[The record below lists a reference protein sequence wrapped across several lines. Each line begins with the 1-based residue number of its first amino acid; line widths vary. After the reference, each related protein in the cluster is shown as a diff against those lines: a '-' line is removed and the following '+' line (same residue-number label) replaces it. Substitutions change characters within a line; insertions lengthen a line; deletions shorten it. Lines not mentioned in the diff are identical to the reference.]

1 MFSQI
6 ISLLFISLSN
16 IYREFLFHFAISGN
30 TIYFVYRLQQY
41 KQDQRD
47 MHEFSSAYL
56 SLQLNILFV
65 EDIFAHNKA
74 KIIEK
79 CEIHPHRF
87 DIIRT
92 QTCPDFP

>member
-1 MFSQI
+1 
-6 ISLLFISLSN
+6 
-16 IYREFLFHFAISGN
+16 
-30 TIYFVYRLQQY
+30 
-41 KQDQRD
+41 

-65 EDIFAHNKA
+65 EDIFAHKKA

-87 DIIRT
+87 DIIRK